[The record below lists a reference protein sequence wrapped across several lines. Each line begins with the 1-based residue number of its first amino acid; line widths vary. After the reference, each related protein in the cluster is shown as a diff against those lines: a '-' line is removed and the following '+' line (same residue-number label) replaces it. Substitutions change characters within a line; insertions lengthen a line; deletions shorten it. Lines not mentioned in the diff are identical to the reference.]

1 MVEFQPSKLVVRVRF
16 PSPAPLQDDL
26 PNGRF
31 FTIIYYASLAQMD
44 RVVVFETIGR
54 AFESPMGHQ
63 IVHCRGIE
71 KSLKTFKNK
80 RFKGFFMC
88 SLKYTF
94 QLYDLYLPLLEI
106 FLKHKKRG

>member
-63 IVHCRGIE
+63 IVYCTGIE
-71 KSLKTFKNK
+71 KSLKAF
-80 RFKGFFMC
+80 
-88 SLKYTF
+88 
-94 QLYDLYLPLLEI
+94 EI
-106 FLKHKKRG
+106 NVLRDFL